1 VKINIFSNIRLILK
15 VFFFFNLTC
24 FGWLLFRASS
34 LRQAFQMLQSILN
47 LHIISKVGVGD
58 LLFYLWFLFIIKFVQ
73 YKKNDLNFI
82 LRAPTF
88 VKIVFYYTSMFLL
101 IFFGAVA
108 GKQFIYFQF

>member
-1 VKINIFSNIRLILK
+1 
-15 VFFFFNLTC
+15 
-24 FGWLLFRASS
+24 
-34 LRQAFQMLQSILN
+34 MLQSILN